1 MSRRYFDH
9 VYKEIC
15 VAAGKRVSRYGLWLL
30 IWEAGGDPDD
40 LCRDQ
45 VRAFVAQHL
54 ATLLREEG
62 IRLDGRQRTRLE
74 RSLLAFDPAHPT
86 PEEWM
91 AGSAARLA
99 S

>member
-15 VAAGKRVSRYGLWLL
+15 VAAGRRLSRYGLWLL

-40 LCRDQ
+40 LRRGQ
-45 VRAFVAQHL
+45 LRTFVEHHL
-54 ATLLREEG
+54 DTFLCEEG
-62 IRLDGRQRTRLE
+62 VRLDARPRKRLA
-74 RSLLAFDPAHPT
+74 RALLGFDPAHRT
-86 PEEWM
+86 PEEWLT
-91 AGSAARLA
+91 ATTERLA

>member
-1 MSRRYFDH
+1 MSRRYFDY

-40 LCRDQ
+40 LSRDRL
-45 VRAFVAQHL
+45 RAFVAQHL

-62 IRLDGRQRTRLE
+62 VRLDDRQRARLE
-74 RSLLAFDPAHPT
+74 RSLLRFDPTHPT

-91 AGSAARLA
+91 TGSLAKLAG
-99 S
+99 

>member
-40 LCRDQ
+40 LSRDQ
-45 VRAFVAQHL
+45 IRAFLAQHL

-62 IRLDGRQRTRLE
+62 IRLGDRRRARLE
-74 RSLLAFDPAHPT
+74 RTLATFDPAHPT

-91 AGSAARLA
+91 SRSFA

>member
-15 VAAGKRVSRYGLWLL
+15 VAADRRVSRYGLWLL

-40 LCRDQ
+40 LSRQ
-45 VRAFVAQHL
+45 QLRAFVAQHL
-54 ATLLREEG
+54 ETFLREEG
-62 IRLDGRQRTRLE
+62 VRLGDRQRARLE
-74 RSLLAFDPAHPT
+74 LTFCAFDPSHPT
-86 PEEWM
+86 PEQWM
-91 AGSAARLA
+91 PGTEERFA